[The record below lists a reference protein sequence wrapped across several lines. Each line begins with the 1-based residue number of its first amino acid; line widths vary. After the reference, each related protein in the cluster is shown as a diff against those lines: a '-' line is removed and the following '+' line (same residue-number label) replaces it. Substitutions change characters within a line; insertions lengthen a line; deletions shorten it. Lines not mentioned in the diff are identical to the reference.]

1 MDEAQQEARYIPGVP
16 RTYEDERITVF
27 WDAKLCIHVAECIRH
42 LPDVFDPMSRPWVHT
57 EFASADAIAEAIEA
71 CPTGALRYE
80 RHDGGPQE
88 PVADPATITP
98 RPNGPLFVRGAL
110 RLATPDGE
118 TILETPRAALCR
130 CGASGNKPFC
140 DLSHRRINF
149 QA

>member
-1 MDEAQQEARYIPGVP
+1 MDDTTGEARYNAGVS
-16 RTYEDERITVF
+16 RTYTDDRVTVF
-27 WDAKLCIHVAECIRH
+27 WDATLCIHVAECIRH
-42 LPDVFDPMSRPWVHT
+42 LPDVFDPMARPWVRT
-57 EFASADAIAEAIEA
+57 QFASADEIAEAITA

-88 PVADPATITP
+88 ATPETTTITP
-98 RPNGPLFVRGAL
+98 RPNGPLFVRGPITI
-110 RLATPDGE
+110 ATPGGE

-130 CGASGNKPFC
+130 CGASANKPFC